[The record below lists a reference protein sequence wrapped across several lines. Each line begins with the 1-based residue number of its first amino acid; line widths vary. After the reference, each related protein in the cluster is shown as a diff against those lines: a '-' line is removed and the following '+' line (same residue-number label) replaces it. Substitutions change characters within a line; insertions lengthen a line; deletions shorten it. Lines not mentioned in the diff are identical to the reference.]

1 MSIFGSLFS
10 FNFENCSC
18 LFGNK
23 KDKQRQTDRD
33 FYENKLMSLQ
43 DNTDIKVLP
52 FLSFLPLTDIFPE
65 NNHVAGWSTYV
76 IGKNKRLVV
85 SQDNLQLSDNSM
97 LNKRYDNV
105 LEGKNGEFF
114 DTVFQMIISGHENQ
128 FLMVYKEKLYFAN
141 TYTFRNEDKLPIGGI
156 LFIRLYT
163 SMSELLPKNHSL
175 LVSVRKS
182 KEYERAMQELKKMNM
197 EHAVEASDL
206 YN

>member
-10 FNFENCSC
+10 FNFDNCSC
-18 LFGNK
+18 LFSK
-23 KDKQRQTDRD
+23 KTKDKNERT

-43 DNTDIKVLP
+43 ENIDIKVLP

-65 NNHVAGWSTYV
+65 SNHVAGWSTYV
-76 IGKNKRLVV
+76 NGKNKRLVV

-97 LNKRYDNV
+97 LNKKYDNV
-105 LEGKNGEFF
+105 LDGKNGEFF

-141 TYTFRNEDKLPIGGI
+141 CYCFRNEEKAVIGGI

-163 SMSELLPKNHSL
+163 SMSELLPKNHTLS
-175 LVSVRKS
+175 VSIRKS
-182 KEYERAMQELKKMNM
+182 KEYERAMKEITKVALELATTIEN
-197 EHAVEASDL
+197 
-206 YN
+206 